1 VSTIEFIWFIRSHC
15 SAEMIERR
23 AKSEANCEKEKKSEK
38 EKEIAVRRKNN
49 IVRRFLQG
57 NNAVNRTSYIAFF
70 LALTIQFI
78 ALLGIRSYMERE
90 KHSVIHGFSFRR
102 FRVTSSF
109 ISLLPG
115 YFDRFFLFFTS
126 GLLRSFSRF
135 RFRGTSFVISSLP
148 RYFAF
153 PYSFRDKKR
162 TAKHPVYTRAG
173 KRRAF

>member
-1 VSTIEFIWFIRSHC
+1 MR
-15 SAEMIERR
+15 ERR
-23 AKSEANCEKEKKSEK
+23 AKRIAKRKRKEKKSEK

-49 IVRRFLQG
+49 IVHRFLQG

-70 LALTIQFI
+70 LASTIQFI

-90 KHSVIHGFSFRR
+90 REKHSVVHGFS
-102 FRVTSSF
+102 
-109 ISLLPG
+109 PG
-115 YFDRFFLFFTS
+115 YFVRYFVASGLLRSFFLVFTS

-135 RFRGTSFVISSLP
+135 RFRVTSFIISSLP

-162 TAKHPVYTRAG
+162 TAKHPVYKQAGEKESLLAASFLQGSNRA
-173 KRRAF
+173 